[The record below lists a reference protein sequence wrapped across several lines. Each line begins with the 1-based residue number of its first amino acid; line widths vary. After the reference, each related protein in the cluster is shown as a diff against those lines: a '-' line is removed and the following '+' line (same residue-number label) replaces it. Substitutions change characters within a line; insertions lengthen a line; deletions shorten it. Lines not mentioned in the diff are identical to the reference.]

1 MPKPVTIGNEIWFSS
16 IDNNFK
22 TAFTMSEQLMQEAAD
37 KLDRS
42 GINYY
47 AFSVGE
53 AARICVNSADTDKL
67 LSVLGEKTAGLIK
80 PQSLQKP
87 YSPPEKNIIGNAEY
101 RYIPKKTYHST
112 DTDIALRIAYELE
125 KQNIQYSGNVYN
137 SQKTTLTVSKPDHEK
152 LIEIEKQILFARN
165 TTFNELIEKR
175 SVGHEKTHHSESEQQ
190 LQNGGSKRKNDEISH
205 LQESGQ
211 IRSDE
216 TEIHAQGTAG
226 AAEKSSRIGET
237 VSLSEPVREGDTVAD
252 PESG

>member
-16 IDNNFK
+16 IDNNSK
-22 TAFTMSEQLMQEAAD
+22 TAFTMSEQLMQEAAE

-47 AFSVGE
+47 AFSVGN

-67 LSVLGEKTAGLIK
+67 LSVLGEKTAGLLK
-80 PQSLQKP
+80 PQTLQKP

-101 RYIPKKTYHST
+101 RYIPQKTYHST
-112 DTDIALRIAYELE
+112 DTDIALRVAYELE

-137 SQKTTLTVSKPDHEK
+137 SRKTTLTVSKPDHEK
-152 LIEIEKQILFARN
+152 LLEIEKQILFARN

-175 SVGHEKTHHSESEQQ
+175 SVSHEEVHHSESEQQ
-190 LQNGGSKRKNDEISH
+190 LQSSGSERENNEISR
-205 LQESGQ
+205 LKGSGQ

-216 TEIHAQGTAG
+216 TEIHAQGAAG
-226 AAEKSSRIGET
+226 AAEKSARIGET
-237 VSLSEPVREGDTVAD
+237 VSLSEPF
-252 PESG
+252 